1 MRLLFAQFQGR
12 KMNLRKILKPPLIQE
27 WTKLLREKG
36 IKGFIR
42 EKGWKV
48 VVLIFAY
55 YLVRDT
61 TLYII
66 IPFLVTQGFICG
78 K

>member
-1 MRLLFAQFQGR
+1 
-12 KMNLRKILKPPLIQE
+12 MNFRKILKPPIIQE

-48 VVLIFAY
+48 VVAIFLY

-66 IPFLVTQGFICG
+66 IPFLVAQGFICG

>member
-1 MRLLFAQFQGR
+1 
-12 KMNLRKILKPPLIQE
+12 MNFRKILKPPIIQE

-36 IKGFIR
+36 FKGFVR

-48 VVLIFAY
+48 MAAILVF

-61 TLYII
+61 VVYLL
-66 IPFLVTQGFICG
+66 IPFLIAQGFICG

>member
-1 MRLLFAQFQGR
+1 
-12 KMNLRKILKPPLIQE
+12 MNLRKILKPPLIQE

-48 VVLIFAY
+48 VIAIFAY

-66 IPFLVTQGFICG
+66 IPFLITQGFICG

>member
-1 MRLLFAQFQGR
+1 
-12 KMNLRKILKPPLIQE
+12 MNFRKIFKPQIIQD

-36 IKGFIR
+36 FKAFLR

-48 VVLIFAY
+48 VAAIFLF

-61 TLYII
+61 LVYIL
-66 IPFLVTQGFICG
+66 IPFLIAQGFICG

>member
-1 MRLLFAQFQGR
+1 
-12 KMNLRKILKPPLIQE
+12 MNFRKIFKPQLIQD

-36 IKGFIR
+36 FKGFLR

-48 VVLIFAY
+48 MVAIFLFYLIRDS
-55 YLVRDT
+55 LV
-61 TLYII
+61 YIV
-66 IPFLVTQGFICG
+66 IPLLIAQGFICG

>member
-1 MRLLFAQFQGR
+1 
-12 KMNLRKILKPPLIQE
+12 MNFRKIFKPPIIQE
-27 WTKLLREKG
+27 WTALIREKG
-36 IKGFIR
+36 IKGFVR

-66 IPFLVTQGFICG
+66 LPFLITQGFICG

>member
-1 MRLLFAQFQGR
+1 M
-12 KMNLRKILKPPLIQE
+12 
-27 WTKLLREKG
+27 
-36 IKGFIR
+36 KGFLR

-48 VVLIFAY
+48 VIAIFVF

-61 TLYII
+61 ILYG
-66 IPFLVTQGFICG
+66 PFLYLALQGFICG

>member
-1 MRLLFAQFQGR
+1 MSF
-12 KMNLRKILKPPLIQE
+12 RKILKPPIIQE

-36 IKGFIR
+36 LKGFIR

-48 VVLIFAY
+48 VVAIFAY
-55 YLVRDT
+55 YLVRDSL
-61 TLYII
+61 LYII
-66 IPFLVTQGFICG
+66 IPFLIAQGFICG

>member
-1 MRLLFAQFQGR
+1 V
-12 KMNLRKILKPPLIQE
+12 NLRKLFKPPIIQE

-42 EKGWKV
+42 EKGWKI
-48 VVLIFAY
+48 LAAIFVF
-55 YLVRDT
+55 YLVRDSV
-61 TLYII
+61 LYLL
-66 IPFLVTQGFICG
+66 IPFLIAQGFVCG

>member
-1 MRLLFAQFQGR
+1 
-12 KMNLRKILKPPLIQE
+12 MNFRKILKPPIIQE
-27 WTKLLREKG
+27 WTKLLRERG

-48 VVLIFAY
+48 VVAIFAY
-55 YLVRDT
+55 YLVRDSL
-61 TLYII
+61 LYII
-66 IPFLVTQGFICG
+66 IPFLIAQGFICG

>member
-1 MRLLFAQFQGR
+1 MDF
-12 KMNLRKILKPPLIQE
+12 RKILKPPIIQE
-27 WTKLLREKG
+27 WTTILREKG
-36 IKGFIR
+36 IKGFGR

-66 IPFLVTQGFICG
+66 VPFLIAQGFICG

>member
-1 MRLLFAQFQGR
+1 
-12 KMNLRKILKPPLIQE
+12 MNFRKILKPPIIQE
-27 WTKLLREKG
+27 WTALLREKG
-36 IKGFIR
+36 IKGFLR

-48 VVLIFAY
+48 VVAIFVY

-61 TLYII
+61 VLYIL
-66 IPFLVTQGFICG
+66 IPFFIAQGFICG

>member
-1 MRLLFAQFQGR
+1 
-12 KMNLRKILKPPLIQE
+12 MNFRKILKPLIIQE

-48 VVLIFAY
+48 VVAIFAY

-61 TLYII
+61 LLYVV
-66 IPFLVTQGFICG
+66 PFLAAQGLICG
-78 K
+78 N

>member
-1 MRLLFAQFQGR
+1 
-12 KMNLRKILKPPLIQE
+12 MNFRRILKPAIIRE
-27 WTKLLREKG
+27 WTALLRERG
-36 IKGFIR
+36 IKGFVR

-48 VVLIFAY
+48 VVAIFAY
-55 YLVRDT
+55 YLARDT

-66 IPFLVTQGFICG
+66 IPFLIAQGFICG

>member
-1 MRLLFAQFQGR
+1 
-12 KMNLRKILKPPLIQE
+12 MNFRKILKPPIIQE
-27 WTKLLREKG
+27 WTKLLRA
-36 IKGFIR
+36 KGFKGFVR

-48 VVLIFAY
+48 MAAILVF

-61 TLYII
+61 VVYLL
-66 IPFLVTQGFICG
+66 IPFLIAQGFICG

>member
-1 MRLLFAQFQGR
+1 MDF
-12 KMNLRKILKPPLIQE
+12 RKILKPRIIQE
-27 WTKLLREKG
+27 WTALIREKG
-36 IKGFIR
+36 LKGFVR

-48 VVLIFAY
+48 VILIFAY

-66 IPFLVTQGFICG
+66 IPFLIAQGFICG